1 MRFGRGH
8 RAAHNSGSFGPMF
21 SRTFHAQVDDNG
33 AATTITFYKE
43 IPGGWKLD
51 FTDVQANH
59 VPNGDR
65 WVETVDDLV
74 LQLGNFT
81 NDELNWRTDEGDP
94 VSFYAAIRECVLG
107 SQTR

>member
-1 MRFGRGH
+1 MY
-8 RAAHNSGSFGPMF
+8 
-21 SRTFHAQVDDNG
+21 SRTFNAQVDDNG
-33 AATTITFYKE
+33 KVTKITFYKE
-43 IPGGWKLD
+43 MPGGWKLD
-51 FTDVQANH
+51 FTDVQATH
-59 VPNGDR
+59 IPNGDR

-81 NDELNWRTDEGDP
+81 NDELNWRTEDDEP